1 VGGHLRA
8 ALTDFQASL
17 AKIEDITRDIDANA
31 SAALAHH
38 SVHDRHETIQCACTA
53 ILSGFFETFLK
64 QVAESFIDSVSA
76 LNIPFTA
83 LPEAIRKAHYANGG
97 AVLQGKQNNKG
108 KYLWVSAS
116 PDDIARRLASVSQ
129 IPYELLWEAF
139 ADTQANPSPDVV
151 KDLLRFCGLTNAWSK
166 VVAKAGM
173 TENTMANQLTS
184 FLAVRN
190 ECAHRG
196 KSSNIPSPNDIR
208 TYCTYLTRLGLG
220 IVEALEDHFIGSSFD
235 RSLAVTAG
243 LAPVPTT
250 GFTLAGGSLAG
261 ASERRNLRSFW
272 KRLCDFVTGRR

>member
-1 VGGHLRA
+1 LRA
-8 ALTDFQASL
+8 ALADFQASL
-17 AKIEDITRDIDANA
+17 AKIEDITLDIDANA
-31 SAALAHH
+31 SAALANH
-38 SVHDRHETIQCACTA
+38 SLHDRHETIQCACTA

-64 QVAESFIDSVSA
+64 EVAESFIDSVSA
-76 LNIPFTA
+76 INIPFNA

-129 IPYELLWEAF
+129 VPYELLWEAF

-166 VVAKAGM
+166 VAAKARM
-173 TENTMANQLTS
+173 TENTMATQLTS

-196 KSSNIPSPNDIR
+196 KSSSIPTPNDIR
-208 TYCTYLTRLGLG
+208 TYCIYLTRLALG
-220 IVEALEDHFIGSSFD
+220 IVEALEDHLISPAFD
-235 RSLAVTAG
+235 RSLAVAVSTA
-243 LAPVPTT
+243 LMPTT
-250 GFTLAGGSLAG
+250 GTAASVAVGS
-261 ASERRNLRSFW
+261 ASNSWNVRSLW
-272 KRLCDFVTGRR
+272 KRLCHFVTGKR